1 MPSVPMPRMRV
12 PGNVIW
18 WGGLVAAAAL
28 GVVEWPVAALVG
40 AGTWIA
46 ERHARQT
53 DHSHAAR

>member
-18 WGGLVAAAAL
+18 WGGLAAAAAL

-46 ERHARQT
+46 ERHARQS
-53 DHSHAAR
+53 DQSRAAR